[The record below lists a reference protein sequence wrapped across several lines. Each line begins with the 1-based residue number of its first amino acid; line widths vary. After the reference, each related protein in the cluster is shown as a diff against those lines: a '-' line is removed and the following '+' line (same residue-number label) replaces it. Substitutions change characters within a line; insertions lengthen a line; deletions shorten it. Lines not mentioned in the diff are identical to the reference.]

1 MKLNFYLLA
10 HEDDET
16 DQHNLRGQ
24 RGTLG
29 TAGVASL
36 SASPSDM
43 FVVGTGGDT
52 VNLSAPIGAA
62 ESGLIGITIAA
73 EASICPPASP
83 TCPQPQSGSQTNGR
97 AASPASPPVPNAKL
111 VIAGSRR
118 IDWEA
123 FEERAAIMEF
133 DGGLSR
139 ENAEAAAWA
148 HMHDQLSNST
158 SR

>member
-1 MKLNFYLLA
+1 MNLDFYLLA
-10 HEDDET
+10 EKDDET
-16 DQHNLRGQ
+16 DQRNLWGQ

-36 SASPSDM
+36 SASPSDI
-43 FVVGTGGDT
+43 FVAGTGGDT
-52 VNLSAPIGAA
+52 VNLSAPSSAA
-62 ESGLIGITIAA
+62 ESGVMGTTIPT
-73 EASICPPASP
+73 ESSTCPLASP
-83 TCPQPQSGSQTNGR
+83 SCAQAQSGSHTNGS
-97 AASPASPPVPNAKL
+97 AASPVSPAVPNAKL
-111 VIAGSRR
+111 VIAESRR

-148 HMHDQLSNST
+148 HMHDH
-158 SR
+158 